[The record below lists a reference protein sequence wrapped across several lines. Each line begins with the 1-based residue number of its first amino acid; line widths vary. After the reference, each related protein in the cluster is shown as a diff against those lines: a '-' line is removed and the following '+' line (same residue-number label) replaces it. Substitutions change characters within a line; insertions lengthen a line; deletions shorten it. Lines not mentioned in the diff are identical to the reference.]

1 MRLAMAWEA
10 PTPSPFPMPMRMK
23 KNGKTT
29 PVAARAA
36 VPRPD
41 TQMAS
46 TKLFRDCTIIPM
58 AIGTTIAIS
67 DFLGSPRMFPVL
79 FSGSVIF
86 IKPSGVR
93 YA

>member
-1 MRLAMAWEA
+1 
-10 PTPSPFPMPMRMK
+10 MPIRMK

-29 PVAARAA
+29 PVAANAA

-46 TKLFRDCTIIPM
+46 TKLFSDWTIIPM

-67 DFLGSPRMFPVL
+67 DFLGSPRMLPVL
-79 FSGSVIF
+79 FSGSVMRVL
-86 IKPSGVR
+86 PLSDAR
-93 YA
+93 